1 MVKAELI
8 ERIAASNPD
17 LSGAKCQAL
26 VNAFFEAMSD
36 HLVQH
41 GRIELRGFAAFSV
54 APPSQGRK
62 HNPRNREPVDAS
74 TRPRIKF
81 RPSSVLVEAIAPR

>member
-8 ERIAASNPD
+8 KRIADLNPD
-17 LSGAKCQAL
+17 LAGATCQA
-26 VNAFFEAMSD
+26 VVAAFFDTMSD
-36 HLVQH
+36 HLVHH
-41 GRIELRGFAAFSV
+41 GRIELRGFAAFFV
-54 APPSQGRK
+54 APPPEGRK

-74 TRPRIKF
+74 TQPRVRF